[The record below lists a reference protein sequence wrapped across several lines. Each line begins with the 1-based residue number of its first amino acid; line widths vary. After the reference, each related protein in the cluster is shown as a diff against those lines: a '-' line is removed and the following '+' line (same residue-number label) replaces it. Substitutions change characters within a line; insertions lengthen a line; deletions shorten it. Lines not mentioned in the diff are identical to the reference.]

1 MILLDTLIQ
10 MQARKPST
18 PARDGQG
25 VSFPYPFPF
34 LSYLS
39 LSAFIIADTFL
50 LPLHPPH
57 PC

>member
-50 LPLHPPH
+50 LPLHP
-57 PC
+57 C